1 MDRIETGVPNLD
13 LVLGGGIPKNS
24 TFLLGGVPGSGKT
37 VLVNQVAYHY
47 ATPQRR
53 ALILTT
59 VSEPM
64 ARFIRFVQQFS
75 FFDVEKVGTAILY
88 EDLGPALLDRN
99 GETVLHVVQE
109 LIMRHQPTLLIVDSF
124 KAIHDLSE
132 SKAALRRALYR
143 MAASL
148 ATIECTALLVGEYA
162 RKELTAAPEST
173 IVDGIVELSTRH
185 VGPYPHR
192 RLQVHKLRGSDYLAG
207 EHSYRI
213 DADGI
218 HLFPRF
224 ITPSSPVPY
233 IPARERVP
241 TGIVGLDELL
251 HGGLL
256 RGTTALVVGDP
267 GVGKTVTALHF
278 VLNGAVQAEE
288 PGVYI
293 SFQEDPNAFRRMA
306 HNFGFDVEALRAQ
319 RLFEMLYTS
328 PVELDMDEQALHTIT
343 VVQRLGARRVVVD
356 SIDDLSLYAEHER
369 GRYFEYMY
377 SLIQWFKHNGVTTM
391 LTAHMGQMFGTS
403 LMLTSR
409 GISSIADALL
419 VLRYVQVSAKIR
431 RALTV
436 LSVKGSSHSTEVREY
451 VIREPEGPVV
461 KGPLTGSFS
470 LLDTSAEE

>member
-1 MDRIETGVPNLD
+1 MNRIETGISNLD
-13 LVLGGGIPKNS
+13 VILGGGIPQNS
-24 TFLLGGVPGSGKT
+24 TMLLGGVPGSGKT
-37 VLVNQVAYHY
+37 VLVNQVAYQY
-47 ATPQRR
+47 ATPQRK

-64 ARFIRFVQQFS
+64 ARFVRFVQQFS

-88 EDLGPALLDRN
+88 EDLGPALLDKN
-99 GETVLHVVQE
+99 GEAVLNLVQE
-109 LIMRHQPTLLIVDSF
+109 LIMRHQPALLIVDSF
-124 KAIHDLSE
+124 KAIHDLSD
-132 SKAALRRALYR
+132 SRAKLRRALYR

-148 ATIECTALLVGEYA
+148 ATIECTALLVGEYTA
-162 RKELTAAPEST
+162 EELAVAPEST

-192 RLQVHKLRGSDYLAG
+192 RLQVHKLRGSGYLAG

-224 ITPSSPVPY
+224 VTPASPHMYEPSD
-233 IPARERVP
+233 ERVP
-241 TGIVGLDELL
+241 TGIDGLDELL

-256 RGTTALVVGDP
+256 RGTAALVVGDP

-278 VLNGAVQAEE
+278 VLNGAVRGE
-288 PGVYI
+288 PSVYI
-293 SFQEDPNAFRRMA
+293 SFQEDPNVFRRTA
-306 HNFGFDVEALRAQ
+306 RNFGFDVEALRA
-319 RLFEMLYTS
+319 RGTFEFLYTS
-328 PVELDMDEQALHTIT
+328 PVELDMDEQAMHIVE
-343 VVQRLGARRVVVD
+343 VVRRLGAKRVAVD

-377 SLIQWFKHNGVTTM
+377 SLIQWFKNNGVTAM

-403 LMLTSR
+403 LLLTSR

-419 VLRYVQVSAKIR
+419 VLRYVQVGAEIR

-436 LSVKGSSHSTEVREY
+436 LSVKGSSHSVEVREY
-451 VIREPEGPVV
+451 VIQEPEGPVV
-461 KGPLTGSFS
+461 KGPLAGSFS